1 MESMMNGRTSTAA
14 LTIAAMA
21 AVALVGGV
29 QATTTAS
36 QPQPSSQT
44 HTQPRSQAII
54 ATPTQVTTTP
64 QTPAPTA
71 SQTPAP
77 AAAPVARDASHDFD
91 FEIGEWSTHVKRLQR
106 PLSGSTTW
114 VEYTGTT
121 MVRGVLGRRANLAEL
136 SIEGPAGRIE
146 GAALRLYNPG
156 THQWSVNY
164 FNAADGTLTAPLFG
178 EFRDGR
184 GVFSGPDTFAGR
196 AVLVRFVILKERDD
210 RYRFE
215 QSFSADGG
223 EHWELN
229 WVATDT
235 RRGTP

>member
-1 MESMMNGRTSTAA
+1 MRRCTAISSLMMAA
-14 LTIAAMA
+14 L
-21 AVALVGGV
+21 LVVIG
-29 QATTTAS
+29 
-36 QPQPSSQT
+36 
-44 HTQPRSQAII
+44 
-54 ATPTQVTTTP
+54 VTTEAVTA
-64 QTPAPTA
+64 QPAPSNAA
-71 SQTPAP
+71 SEAS
-77 AAAPVARDASHDFD
+77 RDGSRDFD

-121 MVRGVLGRRANLAEL
+121 TVRGVLGRRANLAEL

-146 GAALRLYNPG
+146 GAALRLYNPE
-156 THQWSVNY
+156 TRQWSVNY
-164 FNAADGTLTAPLFG
+164 FSAADGALTPPLFG
-178 EFRDGR
+178 GFRNGR
-184 GVFSGPDTFAGR
+184 GIFVGQDTLAGR
-196 AVLVRFVILKERDD
+196 TVLVRFVILKESDD

-235 RRGTP
+235 RRQTR

>member
-1 MESMMNGRTSTAA
+1 MELMMRGATSIAS
-14 LTIAAMA
+14 LTIAAL
-21 AVALVGGV
+21 VLVGMTGE
-29 QATTTAS
+29 TTTAL
-36 QPQPSSQT
+36 QT
-44 HTQPRSQAII
+44 QAS
-54 ATPTQVTTTP
+54 A
-64 QTPAPTA
+64 A
-71 SQTPAP
+71 SQTS
-77 AAAPVARDASHDFD
+77 RDGSHDFD

-121 MVRGVLGRRANLAEL
+121 IVHGVLGRRANLAEL

-146 GAALRLYNPG
+146 GAALRLYNHE
-156 THQWSVNY
+156 TRQWSINY
-164 FNAADGTLTAPLFG
+164 FSAAEGTLTAPLSG

-184 GVFSGPDTFAGR
+184 GVFYGQDTFAGR
-196 AVLVRFVILKERDD
+196 VVLVRFVILKESDA

-215 QSFSADGG
+215 QSYSADGG

-235 RRGTP
+235 RRSAP